1 MLPLFTSLPAPA
13 RGLEDDRRSGCVSPH
28 YELVQ
33 GCQNASY
40 HNRRVPAWE
49 NPEILLKRYSI
60 FTLLLRLLYD
70 FSPPLCHT
78 PYVKAGAA

>member
-33 GCQNASY
+33 GYQNASY
-40 HNRRVPAWE
+40 HSRRVPAWE
-49 NPEILLKRYSI
+49 TPQD
-60 FTLLLRLLYD
+60 FTQTLQHFYAT
-70 FSPPLCHT
+70 FTAPL
-78 PYVKAGAA
+78 